1 MTSFY
6 LQIVA
11 PDGKKYAGMAEKILL
26 RTINGDVC
34 ILERHTDYI
43 TALGLG
49 ECRVTDDK
57 GNVRSAAC
65 IGGMLLVTDGMA
77 HVVASAFE
85 WADEID
91 TDRVEASYQRAR
103 SILQDKQ
110 ATSTDVKLAEAR
122 LRRALVRKNVASMR

>member
-34 ILERHTDYI
+34 ILARHTDYI

-57 GNVRSAAC
+57 GQVRTAAC
-65 IGGMLLVTDGMA
+65 IGGMLVVTEGMA
-77 HVVASAFE
+77 HVMASAFE

-91 TDRVEASYQRAR
+91 VARAEKNKAACEKALAANPSEDQAKVQEA
-103 SILQDKQ
+103 K
-110 ATSTDVKLAEAR
+110 
-122 LRRALVRKNVASMR
+122 LRRCNLRLSVAAKK

>member
-6 LQIVA
+6 LQIVT
-11 PDGKKYAGMAEKILL
+11 PDGKKFAGMAEKILL

-34 ILERHTDYI
+34 ILARHTDYI
-43 TALGLG
+43 SALGLG

-65 IGGMLLVTDGMA
+65 ISGMVIVTEGMA
-77 HVVASAFE
+77 HVVASAFN

-91 TDRVEASYQRAR
+91 VERAEK
-103 SILQDKQ
+103 DKV
-110 ATSTDVKLAEAR
+110 AAEKALAENPTEEQAKVHEAKIRRCNLR
-122 LRRALVRKNVASMR
+122 LSVAKKA

>member
-34 ILERHTDYI
+34 ILARHTDYI

-57 GNVRSAAC
+57 GQVRTAAC
-65 IGGMLLVTDGMA
+65 IGGMLVVTEGMA
-77 HVVASAFE
+77 HVMASAFE

-91 TDRVEASYQRAR
+91 VARAEKNKAACEKALAANPSEDQAKLQEA
-103 SILQDKQ
+103 K
-110 ATSTDVKLAEAR
+110 
-122 LRRALVRKNVASMR
+122 LRRCNLRLSVAAKK

>member
-6 LQIVA
+6 LQIVT
-11 PDGKKYAGMAEKILL
+11 PDGKKFAGMAEKILL

-34 ILERHTDYI
+34 ILARHTDYI
-43 TALGLG
+43 SALGLG

-65 IGGMLLVTDGMA
+65 IGGMVIVSEGMA
-77 HVVASAFE
+77 HVVASAFN

-91 TDRVEASYQRAR
+91 VERAEKDKAAAEKALASNPTEE
-103 SILQDKQ
+103 Q
-110 ATSTDVKLAEAR
+110 AKVHEAKIRRCNLR
-122 LRRALVRKNVASMR
+122 LSVAKKA

>member
-6 LQIVA
+6 LQIVT

-34 ILERHTDYI
+34 ILARHTDYI

-57 GNVRSAAC
+57 GNVRTAAC

-77 HVVASAFE
+77 HVIASSFE

-91 TDRVEASYQRAR
+91 VARAEKAKEKAETALH
-103 SILQDKQ
+103 SQLTPTEQN
-110 ATSTDVKLAEAR
+110 LMEAR
-122 LRRALVRKNVASMR
+122 LKRALLRLKVHG